1 MIARRCD
8 DRSKTVDQACERFYF
23 TFLKERETN
32 RRETVFFSSVL
43 FLSVLLLKGKVI
55 FTHN

>member
-1 MIARRCD
+1 MFDGRRFYSFYSCDEMIA
-8 DRSKTVDQACERFYF
+8 
-23 TFLKERETN
+23 N